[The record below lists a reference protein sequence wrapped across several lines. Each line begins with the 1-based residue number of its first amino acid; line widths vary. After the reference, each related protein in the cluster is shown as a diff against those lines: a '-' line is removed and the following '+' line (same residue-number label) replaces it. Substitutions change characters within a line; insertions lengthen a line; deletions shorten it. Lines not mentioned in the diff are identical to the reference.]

1 MRCSGGFSTDRVVRH
16 WNEAPLEVVG
26 APSLEVLK
34 ARLDGAPGSLSW
46 WGITS
51 PQQGLE
57 LGRFLRCLPTETI
70 L

>member
-1 MRCSGGFSTDRVVRH
+1 MPWHMFPC
-16 WNEAPLEVVG
+16 EAVD
-26 APSLEVLK
+26 APSLKVLK
-34 ARLDGAPGSLSW
+34 ARLDRALGSLSW